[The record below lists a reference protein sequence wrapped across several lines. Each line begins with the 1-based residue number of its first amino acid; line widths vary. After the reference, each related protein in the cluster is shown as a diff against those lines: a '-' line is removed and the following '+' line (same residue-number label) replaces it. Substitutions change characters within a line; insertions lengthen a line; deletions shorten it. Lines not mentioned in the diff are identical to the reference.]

1 MAAINFELKEYQ
13 RLALGRFSD
22 YLRSAS
28 NDGADIAF
36 YRH

>member
-22 YLRSAS
+22 YLSIGVQS
-28 NDGADIAF
+28 CPPIGVQ
-36 YRH
+36 Y